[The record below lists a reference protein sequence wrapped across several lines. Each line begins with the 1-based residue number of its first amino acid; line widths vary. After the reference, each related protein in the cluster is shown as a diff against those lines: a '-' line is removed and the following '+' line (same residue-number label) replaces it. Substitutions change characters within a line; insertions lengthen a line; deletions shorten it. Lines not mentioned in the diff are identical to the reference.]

1 MNEMYDVVIIGA
13 GPAGL
18 SAAIYT
24 GRARLNTVVIEKGVP
39 GGQILFTDIIE
50 NYPGFPEGVNSFE
63 LIESFRKQAERFGAR
78 FLTDDILEIRKQKK
92 NGLWEIIS
100 KTNVY
105 NARSIIIATGAI
117 HRKLNVPGEKE
128 LTGRGVSFCA
138 TCDGAFYREKIVGV
152 VGGGSWAL
160 TEALFLTKFAKTVKL
175 IHRRD
180 QFRGEKI
187 LQERVKKHDKIEIL
201 WNSIIEEIKGR
212 EKLESIVLKNVKTHE
227 SSKVELD
234 GLFISIG
241 ADPNTG
247 FLKGMI
253 DINQWN
259 EIIVK
264 KNMKTSVDGIFAAGD
279 VTDACPNQVATAVG
293 TGVAAAM
300 ALDDYLNNY

>member
-1 MNEMYDVVIIGA
+1 MSETYDVIIIGA

-24 GRARLNTVVIEKGVP
+24 GRARLNTVVVEKGIP

-63 LIESFRKQAERFGAR
+63 LMESFRKQAVRFGAK
-78 FLTDDILEIRKQKK
+78 FLTDDIIALREK
-92 NGLWEIIS
+92 NKTGFWEVIS

-105 NARSIIIATGAI
+105 PSRSVIVATGAL
-117 HRKLNVPGEKE
+117 HRKLGVPGEKE

-138 TCDGAFYREKIVGV
+138 TCDGAFYRDKSVGV

-160 TEALFLTKFAKTVKL
+160 TEALFLTKFAQKVKL

-201 WNSIIEEIKGR
+201 LDSIIEEIRGQ
-212 EKLESIVLKNVKTHE
+212 EKLESIILKNVKTDQ
-227 SSKVELD
+227 SSGIDLD

-247 FLKGMI
+247 FLKGMLET
-253 DINQWN
+253 NQWG
-259 EIIVK
+259 EIVVK
-264 KNMKTSVDGIFAAGD
+264 KNMKTSITGIFAAGD

-300 ALDDYLNNY
+300 AVDEYLS

>member
-1 MNEMYDVVIIGA
+1 MSEIYDVVIIGA

-24 GRARLNTVVIEKGVP
+24 GRAGLNTIVLEKGVP

-50 NYPGFPEGVNSFE
+50 NYPGFPDGINSFE
-63 LIESFRKQAERFGAR
+63 LMDSFRNQAERFGAK
-78 FLTDDILEIRKQKK
+78 FLMDEVKEIGEK
-92 NGLWEIIS
+92 NSDGFWEAVS
-100 KTNVY
+100 KTTLY
-105 NARSIIIATGAI
+105 RARSIIIATGAI
-117 HRKLNVPGEKE
+117 HRKLGVPGEKE
-128 LTGRGVSFCA
+128 LIGRGVSFCA
-138 TCDGAFYREKIVGV
+138 TCDGAFYRDKTIAV

-160 TEALFLTKFAKTVKL
+160 TEALFLTKFAKVVKL

-187 LQERVKKHDKIEIL
+187 LQDRVKKHDKIEIL
-201 WNSIIEEIKGR
+201 WDSIVVEIMGR
-212 EKLESIVLKNVKTHE
+212 EKLESVILKNVKSEKTA
-227 SSKVELD
+227 KVELD

-247 FLKGMI
+247 FLK
-253 DINQWN
+253 DRLEVNQWG

-264 KNMKTSVDGIFAAGD
+264 KNMTTSVAGIFAAGD

-293 TGVAAAM
+293 TGVAAAI
-300 ALDDYLNNY
+300 AVDEYLDNY

>member
-1 MNEMYDVVIIGA
+1 M
-13 GPAGL
+13 
-18 SAAIYT
+18 
-24 GRARLNTVVIEKGVP
+24 
-39 GGQILFTDIIE
+39 
-50 NYPGFPEGVNSFE
+50 
-63 LIESFRKQAERFGAR
+63 IESFRKQAERFGAR
-78 FLTDDILEIRKQKK
+78 FLTDDILEIGKQKK
-92 NGLWEIIS
+92 NGLWEVIS

-212 EKLESIVLKNVKTHE
+212 EKLESIVLKNVKTHK

-259 EIIVK
+259 EIVVK

-300 ALDDYLNNY
+300 AIDDYLNNY